1 MIERVIPILIGIP
14 LTAMGFGLTA
24 AFGLLAPIGIP
35 LLVVGLSCISAGAN
49 PQS

>member
-1 MIERVIPILIGIP
+1 MIERAIPILIGIP

-35 LLVVGLSCISAGAN
+35 LLIVGLSCISAGVN
-49 PQS
+49 PQT